1 MHTAI
6 KLKHK
11 VNSDKIV
18 ISLPE
23 IKKLIGR
30 EIEILILVEGEIEDS
45 SCPPRALQNSPH
57 IAGSVILDEEAVQKI
72 MESRFR

>member
-11 VNSDKIV
+11 VTSDKIT

-45 SCPPRALQNSPH
+45 SSPPRALQNSPH
-57 IAGSVILDEEAVQKI
+57 VAGSLILDEEAVQKI
-72 MESRFR
+72 MENRLR